1 MRTLRKHNDDNGS
14 VAELIREATVS
25 YYFRSRE
32 EERSEG

>member
-1 MRTLRKHNDDNGS
+1 MKTPRKHYDDGSS

-25 YYFRSRE
+25 YYFRNRE